1 MGRSS
6 VRLIRNQRGQ
16 FLVESVLLVILSLSL
31 LISATKYIREKKL
44 IAHMIEDPWSRVT
57 TMTESGVWASNTKN
71 NISNH
76 PNTAGRRGV
85 TLKEF

>member
-6 VRLIRNQRGQ
+6 INLLKNQQGQ

-31 LISATKYIREKKL
+31 LLFATKQIREKKL
-44 IAHMIEDPWSRVT
+44 IAHMIEEPWSRVT
-57 TMTESGVWASNTKN
+57 TMVESGVWASNTKN
-71 NISNH
+71 NISKH
-76 PNTAGRRGV
+76 PNTAAARGV